1 MCLETSDKFFANRV
15 YYYGYLNLLTM
26 KKKSMNLSALKI
38 ILVDENMGRS
48 AILRRALQDK
58 GHEVICRLDESE
70 NLANSN
76 EITHADVVI
85 VNADIPD
92 EAVFANSIP
101 GPSS

>member
-1 MCLETSDKFFANRV
+1 
-15 YYYGYLNLLTM
+15 
-26 KKKSMNLSALKI
+26 MNQSALKI

-58 GHEVICRLDESE
+58 GHEVISRLEGSG
-70 NLANSN
+70 NLANSV

-92 EAVFANSIP
+92 EAVFANFPAVFFFLKSKHF
-101 GPSS
+101 PSHFQKVCVVKRLSV

>member
-1 MCLETSDKFFANRV
+1 
-15 YYYGYLNLLTM
+15 M
-26 KKKSMNLSALKI
+26 KKNSINQTALKI

-58 GHEVICRLDESE
+58 GHEVISRLEESE

-85 VNADIPD
+85 VNADIPCLLYT
-92 EAVFANSIP
+92 S
-101 GPSS
+101 PSPRDS

>member
-1 MCLETSDKFFANRV
+1 MVLI
-15 YYYGYLNLLTM
+15 M
-26 KKKSMNLSALKI
+26 KKIKMNQSPLKI
-38 ILVDENMGRS
+38 ILVDENMGSS

-92 EAVFANSIP
+92 EEIGRAHV
-101 GPSS
+101 